1 MSGQF
6 SKMIKLGLLQSGKT
20 VKLSRADIL
29 DYVIN
34 LFNIKKK
41 VNADEYKKIY
51 ELYMEIR
58 NDNEM
63 ISMDLEGYKKVVN
76 DMTNSFNAITPI
88 EFNKD
93 GN

>member
-34 LFNIKKK
+34 LYNIKKK

>member
-20 VKLSRADIL
+20 VKLSRADII
-29 DYVIN
+29 DFVIN
-34 LFNIKKK
+34 LYNIKKK
-41 VNADEYKKIY
+41 VNANEYKKIY

-63 ISMDLEGYKKVVN
+63 ISMDLEVYKKVVN
-76 DMTNSFNAITPI
+76 DMKNSFNAITPI

>member
-34 LFNIKKK
+34 LFNINKK